1 MKATDLY
8 PKLADRPLLVRLYDQ
23 EQLSTR
29 EIADRVGHPK
39 HTTVADAL
47 RRLGIPVRSDPRR
60 RLTERSRRKLSA
72 SSSREGNAR
81 WNGGTTFDGRYRL
94 VLARGHGNANT
105 HGYVYEHRLVMS
117 RHLGRPLLRSEI
129 VHHRNLVRTDN
140 RLANLDLFTDSA
152 AHSRMHS
159 QVRRGRRVQPSVP
172 PPERR
177 KRRTYQRVGPRPF
190 PTQPR
195 STP

>member
-1 MKATDLY
+1 MKASDHY
-8 PKLADRPLLVRLYDQ
+8 PKLADRPLLVHLYVQ

-72 SSSREGNAR
+72 TSSSEGNAR

-94 VLARGHGNANT
+94 VLARGHSNANT
-105 HGYVYEHRLVMS
+105 HGYVYGHRPVMS

-140 RLANLDLFTDSA
+140 RLVNLELFTDSA
-152 AHSRMHS
+152 VHSRLHA
-159 QVRRGRRVQPSVP
+159 QARRGRRAQPGVP
-172 PPERR
+172 PPPRR
-177 KRRTYQRVGPRPF
+177 PRRTYQRVGPRPF
-190 PTQPR
+190 PTHPR